1 MQSDSASFPAVLLVF
16 PDGHAVHELSA
27 VAAADTEY
35 LPAAQGTQVLA
46 EAAPTVEEYVP
57 AAHALQVPPFMP

>member
-1 MQSDSASFPAVLLVF
+1 MMPALVVVEPVGHDVQPVLPLASP
-16 PDGHAVHELSA
+16 
-27 VAAADTEY
+27 VAEY